1 MKLFWVYNST
11 NGYPLGV
18 IPFTG
23 NDENVRVA
31 ARFGHRIVL
40 KLCEPYFGSIRNVTF
55 DNYFTTMNLTK
66 DFLQNKMT
74 YMGTICKNKM
84 NVPKEFLPSRI
95 ELEFSSLFDF
105 KKIAY

>member
-40 KLCEPYFGSIRNVTF
+40 KLCEPY
-55 DNYFTTMNLTK
+55 
-66 DFLQNKMT
+66 
-74 YMGTICKNKM
+74 
-84 NVPKEFLPSRI
+84 
-95 ELEFSSLFDF
+95 
-105 KKIAY
+105 